1 MSELEN
7 DMVDEAPNIDD
18 KVLVINELHIPYT
31 TFCVLCEGAMTLPDG
46 AVNISRIVN
55 RWTIHGV
62 TPPFALEFWI
72 AIGFRGLTP
81 DAEELVKIIFINED
95 DQTII
100 SMSQPTIISDTQEL
114 NLFSHAERF
123 PVPKFG
129 NYRMSVLY
137 QTKEIGRFGFEVIS
151 GDQEERRIGVPE

>member
-7 DMVDEAPNIDD
+7 DMVEGPANTDD
-18 KVLVINELHIPYT
+18 QTLVIHELHIPYT
-31 TFCVLCEGAMTLPDG
+31 TFCVLCEGATTLPDG
-46 AVNISRIVN
+46 AVDISRIVN
-55 RWTIHGV
+55 RWTIQGV

-72 AIGFRGLTP
+72 AIGFKGLTP
-81 DAEELVKIIFINED
+81 NTAEPVRIIFINED
-95 DQTII
+95 DRAII

-137 QTKEIGRFGFEVIS
+137 QTKEIGRFGFEVVS